1 MIILSNIEQKMP
13 RSFLGEYSV
22 EFSIRRFE
30 PSDAK
35 SLANLEKECFSRPWS
50 EESLLAEFD
59 KPNSFCFV
67 AIAAQ
72 NSNIIGYIGCYYV
85 LDECY
90 IANLAVS
97 VLARGYGI
105 GRALVKRVLKEAIQR
120 NFAFVTLE
128 VRASNVVAINLYKH
142 LGFEKQGIRRAYYSN
157 PTEDAI
163 LMTKFFRCGE

>member
-1 MIILSNIEQKMP
+1 MNNIERKTL

-30 PSDAK
+30 PSDTK

-50 EESLLAEFD
+50 EKSLLAEFD